1 MNLMLS
7 EFAIGASKEQ
17 LMEMYKYATKEKLHF
32 LLIDVD
38 ETNSEL
44 KFRKDFNERLS
55 PSDFGKD

>member
-17 LMEMYKYATKEKLHF
+17 LMGMYKFATAEKLHF

-38 ETNSEL
+38 ETNPEK
-44 KFRKDFNERLS
+44 KFRKDFNEFLS
-55 PSDFGKD
+55 PSNFGKE

>member
-17 LMEMYKYATKEKLHF
+17 LMGMYKFATAEKLHF

-38 ETNSEL
+38 ESNKER
-44 KFRKDFNERLS
+44 KFRKDFNEALD